1 MTQEQIIRSRR
12 RFEIAGSLA
21 CAFIVGATL
30 WDRNLPSDQ
39 DIITASEYLLLLVY
53 LLLASCYYLGAF
65 RLLRRLNPVPAREI
79 NLHWVYASAIGTFA
93 SFTAHS
99 VGVWFRHRPH
109 DLFGFVGVSVIF
121 LALFMMLML
130 PVMASVISAGA
141 IYRLVRKQ
149 IGKSGRSAEAPGI

>member
-21 CAFIVGATL
+21 CAFILGTIL

-39 DIITASEYLLLLVY
+39 DIITASDYLLLLVY
-53 LLLASCYYLGAF
+53 LLLASCCYLGAL
-65 RLLRRLNPVPAREI
+65 RLLRRLDPVSAREL

-93 SFTAHS
+93 SFATHS
-99 VGVWFRHRPH
+99 VGVWFGHRPH
-109 DLFGFVGVSVIF
+109 DLFGFVGASVIF
-121 LALFMMLML
+121 LVLFMMLML

-149 IGKSGRSAEAPGI
+149 IDKSGHSAEARGI